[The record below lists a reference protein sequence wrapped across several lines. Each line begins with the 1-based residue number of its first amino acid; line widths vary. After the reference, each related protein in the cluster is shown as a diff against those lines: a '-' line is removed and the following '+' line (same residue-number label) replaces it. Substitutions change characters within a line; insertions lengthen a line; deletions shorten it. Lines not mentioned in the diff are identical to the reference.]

1 MLTRRLFAALA
12 LLASLLGAAAISGW
26 SDPAR
31 AQIFNPTQF
40 TLANGLQVVLIED
53 HRAPIVHHMVWYRVG
68 AADEPP
74 GLSGVAHYLEH
85 LMFKGTPNVPPGE
98 FSKTVARE
106 GGRDNA
112 FTSSDYTG
120 YYQTIARDRLELV
133 MRMEAERMAYL
144 NPRQEDAMP
153 ELQVV
158 LQERLSRTDNSPGGL
173 FGEQFEAA
181 QYLAHPYGRPIIGWP
196 QEVARLTLEDA
207 MQFYRTHYAP
217 NNAILIVAGDVAP
230 DDLRQ
235 LAEKH
240 YGPIPRRSVPLR
252 SRPQEPPQ
260 LAARRLTMMDAR
272 VAQPSLRRS
281 YLAPSRNSS
290 LKEHAVPLAVL
301 TEILNGPTGR
311 LYEGLVTGN
320 GPAVSAGAWY
330 DSLSLDQR
338 SFGFGIAPK
347 SGRKLEEV
355 EAGLDRIIAA
365 LLADGVTEDELR
377 VAKSV
382 LQAETVFARDSLFG
396 AAQLFGV
403 ALTSGLTVDDVEA
416 WPRLIEAVTREQ
428 ILAAARHV
436 FDPPRSVTGYLLPK
450 EQS

>member
-1 MLTRRLFAALA
+1 MLNRRSFAALA
-12 LLASLLGAAAISGW
+12 VASILLGGGMIAGA
-26 SDPAR
+26 AR
-31 AQIFNPTQF
+31 AQVFNPTEF

-68 AADEPP
+68 AADETP
-74 GLSGVAHYLEH
+74 GVSGIAHYLEH
-85 LMFKGTPNVPPGE
+85 LMFKGTPGVPPGE
-98 FSKTVARE
+98 FSKIVARE

-133 MRMEAERMAYL
+133 MGMEAERMAQL
-144 NPRQEDAMP
+144 DPRPADALP

-158 LQERLSRTDNSPGGL
+158 LQERLSRVENSPGGL

-196 QEVARLTLEDA
+196 QEVSKLTLDDA
-207 MQFYRTHYAP
+207 MQFYRIHYAP

-230 DDLRQ
+230 TDLRR

-240 YGPIPRRSVPLR
+240 YGGVARRTVPPRL
-252 SRPQEPPQ
+252 RPQEPPQ
-260 LAARRLTMMDAR
+260 LAARRLTMHDAR
-272 VAQPSLRRS
+272 VSQPTLRRS
-281 YLAPSRNSS
+281 YLAPSRNAG
-290 LKEHAVPLAVL
+290 LKQHAVPLAVL
-301 TEILNGPTGR
+301 AEILNGPTGR
-311 LYEGLVTGN
+311 LHAGLVAGN
-320 GPAVSAGAWY
+320 GPAVSANAWY
-330 DSLSLDQR
+330 ESLSLDPR
-338 SFGFGIAPK
+338 SFSFGASPK
-347 SGRKLEEV
+347 SGRKLDEV
-355 EAGLDRIIAA
+355 EAGLDRILAA
-365 LLADGVTEDELR
+365 LLADGVTEAELR
-377 VAKSV
+377 VAQSV

-403 ALTSGLTVDDVEA
+403 ALTTGLGVEDVEA
-416 WPRLIEAVTREQ
+416 WPRLVRAVTREQ

-436 FDPPRSVTGYLLPK
+436 FEAPRSVTGYLLPK

>member
-1 MLTRRLFAALA
+1 MLTRRLFAAFA
-12 LLASLLGAAAISGW
+12 LLVSLLGAAATSGW
-26 SDPAR
+26 SGSAR

-85 LMFKGTPNVPPGE
+85 LMFKGTPSVPPGE
-98 FSKTVARE
+98 FSKIVARE

-144 NPRQEDAMP
+144 NPRQEDAVP

-173 FGEQFEAA
+173 FSEQFEAA

-207 MQFYRTHYAP
+207 MQFYRAHYAP
-217 NNAILIVAGDVAP
+217 NNAFLIVAGDVSP
-230 DDLRQ
+230 DELRQ

-272 VAQPSLRRS
+272 VSQPSLRRS

-301 TEILNGPTGR
+301 TEILNGP
-311 LYEGLVTGN
+311 
-320 GPAVSAGAWY
+320 AVSANAWY

-355 EAGLDRIIAA
+355 EAGLDRIIAD
-365 LLADGVTEDELR
+365 LLKDGVTEDELR

-382 LQAETVFARDSLFG
+382 LQAETIFARDSLFG

-403 ALTSGLTVDDVEA
+403 ALTSGLTVEDVEA
-416 WPRLIEAVTREQ
+416 WPRLLEAVTREQ